1 MARRL
6 LVDNDALLK
15 LARYG
20 LLDALVTMFGVD
32 VRDIRVLATAKYS
45 LLPAKNR
52 LLRCKDE
59 DSANRLE
66 EFLARSG
73 PLGPVDTD
81 ANLLDALSAIPSI
94 DAGEALLLAAGASD
108 YETLVIT
115 GDKRALAALCADSSI
130 AQVADALA
138 GRVLTLEVIF
148 WQLVNMDFTH
158 TQSCVRSKPDVDKA
172 IGNVFGVSAPAT
184 IDSVREALASYIN
197 HLQGVTGGLLLVPLT
212 SF

>member
-1 MARRL
+1 MTRRL

-52 LLRCKDE
+52 LLRCRDE

-66 EFLARSG
+66 EFLTRSE
-73 PLGPVDTD
+73 PLSPGDTD
-81 ANLLDALSAIPSI
+81 TNLLDALSAIPSI
-94 DAGEALLLAAGASD
+94 DAGEALILAAGASD
-108 YETLVIT
+108 HETLVIT
-115 GDKRALAALCADSSI
+115 GDKRALASLCADSSI
-130 AQVADALA
+130 SQVANALA
-138 GRVLTLEVIF
+138 GRVVTLEVIF
-148 WQLVNMDFTH
+148 WQLVNRGFTH

-172 IGNVFGVSAPAT
+172 ISNVFGVSAPAT

-197 HLQGVTGGLLLVPLT
+197 HLQEVTGGLLLVPP
-212 SF
+212 S

>member
-1 MARRL
+1 MTMTRRL

-20 LLDALVTMFGVD
+20 LLDALVTMSGVD

-45 LLPAKNR
+45 LLSAKNR
-52 LLRCKDE
+52 MLRCNDE
-59 DSANRLE
+59 DGANRLE
-66 EFLARSG
+66 EFLTRSD
-73 PLGPVDTD
+73 PLSPVDTD

-138 GRVLTLEVIF
+138 GRVVTLEVIF
-148 WQLVNMDFTH
+148 WQLVNKDFSH

-172 IGNVFGVSAPAT
+172 ISNVFGVSAPAT

-197 HLQGVTGGLLLVPLT
+197 HLQGVTGGLLLVPP
-212 SF
+212 S

>member
-1 MARRL
+1 MTRRL

-32 VRDIRVLATAKYS
+32 VRNIRVLATAKYS

-52 LLRCKDE
+52 LLRCRDE

-66 EFLARSG
+66 EFLTRSE
-73 PLGPVDTD
+73 PLSPVDTD
-81 ANLLDALSAIPSI
+81 TNLLDALSAIPSI

-108 YETLVIT
+108 HETLVIT

-130 AQVADALA
+130 SQVANALA
-138 GRVLTLEVIF
+138 GRVVTLEVIF
-148 WQLVNMDFTH
+148 WQLVNKGFTH

-172 IGNVFGVSAPAT
+172 ISNVFGVSTPAT

-197 HLQGVTGGLLLVPLT
+197 HLQEVTDGLLLVPP
-212 SF
+212 S

>member
-1 MARRL
+1 MTRQL

-15 LARYG
+15 LARFG
-20 LLDALVTMFGVD
+20 LLDALVTMFGVNA
-32 VRDIRVLATAKYS
+32 RDIRVLATAKYS

-66 EFLARSG
+66 EFLTKSE
-73 PLGPVDTD
+73 PLSSVDT
-81 ANLLDALSAIPSI
+81 NIHLLDALSAIPSI
-94 DAGEALLLAAGASD
+94 DAGEALLLAAGASN

-130 AQVADALA
+130 SKIANALA
-138 GRVLTLEVIF
+138 GRVVTLEVIF
-148 WQLVNMDFTH
+148 WQLVNKCFTH

-172 IGNVFGVSAPAT
+172 IRNVFGVSTPAP
-184 IDSVREALASYIN
+184 IDSVRVALASYIN
-197 HLQGVTGGLLLVPLT
+197 HLQGVTGGLLFVPP
-212 SF
+212 S

>member
-20 LLDALVTMFGVD
+20 LLDALVSMFGFD

-59 DSANRLE
+59 DGANRLE
-66 EFLARSG
+66 EFLTRSD
-73 PLGPVDTD
+73 PLSPVDTD

-138 GRVLTLEVIF
+138 GRVVTLEVIF
-148 WQLVNMDFTH
+148 WQLVNKDFTH

-172 IGNVFGVSAPAT
+172 ISNVFGVSAPAT

-197 HLQGVTGGLLLVPLT
+197 HLQGVTGGLLLVPP
-212 SF
+212 S